1 MEKVICIVS
10 GGMDSVTMLYWAK
23 QKYEVEVINFC
34 YGSKHNEKE
43 RPFARYHSEKLKV
56 PYREISLDFIEKF
69 FKSDLLKSGGE
80 IPEGH
85 YNNDSMKQTVVPFRN
100 GIMLAIAV
108 GYAESCGA
116 KKVMLGSHK
125 GDATTYPDCREEFT
139 KAMSE
144 AARLGTYEAI
154 EVISPF
160 NNLFKQDIAKIG
172 SQIGIEYEKTWSCYK
187 GEDIH
192 CGKCG
197 TCVERKEAFALAG
210 IEDKTAYK
218 S

>member
-1 MEKVICIVS
+1 MDILCGEKAEFSAQPVES
-10 GGMDSVTMLYWAK
+10 FRAAHEFMTSLPESFGGLEPQLAK
-23 QKYEVEVINFC
+23 
-34 YGSKHNEKE
+34 
-43 RPFARYHSEKLKV
+43 
-56 PYREISLDFIEKF
+56 
-69 FKSDLLKSGGE
+69 
-80 IPEGH
+80 
-85 YNNDSMKQTVVPFRN
+85 
-100 GIMLAIAV
+100 
-108 GYAESCGA
+108 
-116 KKVMLGSHK
+116 
-125 GDATTYPDCREEFT
+125 
-139 KAMSE
+139 
-144 AARLGTYEAI
+144 LGTYEAI